1 MRIVVADDSDVVRQ
15 RLTRMLNDLE
25 GVEVVGQADDTPAAM
40 EMVEKL
46 VPDVAVLDIRMP
58 TGSGAEL
65 VREIKRLNPAPKII
79 VLTSF
84 PYPEVREKCM
94 SGGADFFFDK
104 SNEFQKVVSVVRGM
118 LKTAYGKPTALGL
131 DLARLSEKELES
143 AVASRCSSY
152 GTVKKVSLH
161 LCRGSPLARPFA
173 MVSMV
178 TADETERVA
187 SAFGQ
192 RALGSSTIVFLRQAD
207 RSQ

>member
-1 MRIVVADDSDVVRQ
+1 MKIVIADDSVVVRQ
-15 RLTRMLNDLE
+15 RLARMLNDLD
-25 GVEVVGQADDTPAAM
+25 GIEVVGQADDTPAAI

-46 VPDVAVLDIRMP
+46 TPDVAILDVRMP
-58 TGSGAEL
+58 TSSGADL
-65 VREIKRLNPAPKII
+65 VREIKQLSPAPRVI

-104 SNEFQKVVSVVRGM
+104 SNEFQKVASVIKSMR
-118 LKTAYGKPTALGL
+118 KTAYERPAVLSV

-143 AVASRCSSY
+143 VVASRCSSY

-173 MVSMV
+173 MVSMA

-187 SAFGQ
+187 SAFGR
-192 RALGSSTIVFLRQAD
+192 RALGSLAIVVLRQSD
-207 RSQ
+207 KSQ